1 MEATLV
7 LLSIL
12 TAAVAALGFITYR
25 LIKSLELYLIPL
37 YAELVRKRERDYVLV
52 EFLTSLLVS
61 KGLITAAEASA
72 LKSVAATGPLTEE
85 DLDRVDEILDKD
97 PTQLTFEELLDVKRV
112 AYKLL
117 GRLDR
122 KSLRLGMKLLR
133 YVSRIEEALIGGIK
147 AAAGQQ
153 AEKMEMSYDRDTCT
167 VYLVTH
173 KRDGSVERAQGPD
186 VDCITET
193 LAVLRA
199 LARRSESV
207 DEKLAE
213 KALARYSRCRD
224 SDSAGCRALK
234 EALGPLEKKSLD
246 MLLTRRKNSETR

>member
-12 TAAVAALGFITYR
+12 AAAAALGFITYR

-37 YAELVRKRERDYVLV
+37 YAELVRKRERDYVLM

-97 PTQLTFEELLDVKRV
+97 PTQLTFEELLDVKKV

-133 YVSRIEEALIGGIK
+133 YAARIEEALIGGIK
-147 AAAGQQ
+147 AAVGQQ
-153 AEKMEMSYDRDTCT
+153 TEKVEMSYDHERCT
-167 VYLVTH
+167 VYLITH
-173 KRDGSVERAQGPD
+173 KRDGTVERAQGPD
-186 VDCITET
+186 VDCVTET
-193 LAVLRA
+193 IAVLRA
-199 LARRSESV
+199 LARRSENV
-207 DEKLAE
+207 NEKLAE
-213 KALARYSRCRD
+213 KALARYSRCKD
-224 SDSAGCRALK
+224 SDAAGCRALK

-246 MLLTRRKNSETR
+246 ILLTQRKNSETR